1 MTDSPKKGKGLR
13 TCVSHKTGPKGK
25 KRCAKFSK

>member
-1 MTDSPKKGKGLR
+1 MTDSPKKKGLR